1 MKLRKNI
8 LSALCVLLISSATA
22 AEHAD
27 TLFIPYKLN
36 YLPAGSPVWMA
47 QLANPE
53 GLDYN
58 AMVDSF
64 EVYL

>member
-1 MKLRKNI
+1 MKKTI
-8 LSALCVLLISSATA
+8 LSLLCASSIFCASAQEPVANDKFFT
-22 AEHAD
+22 
-27 TLFIPYKLN
+27 PYKLN

-53 GLDYN
+53 GLNYN

-64 EVYL
+64 EV

>member
-1 MKLRKNI
+1 MKLYKKI
-8 LSALCVLLISSATA
+8 FSALCVLLVSSVSA

-27 TLFIPYKLN
+27 SLFTPYKLN

-47 QLANPE
+47 QLANPQ

-64 EVYL
+64 EV